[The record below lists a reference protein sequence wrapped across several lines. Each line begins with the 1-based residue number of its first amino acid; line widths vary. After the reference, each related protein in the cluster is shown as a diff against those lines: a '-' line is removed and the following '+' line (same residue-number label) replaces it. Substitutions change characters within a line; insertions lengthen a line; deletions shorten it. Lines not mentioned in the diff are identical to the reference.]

1 MAKKKTHGRE
11 IQVQVQVLKNSTGRW
26 IVKEFDPNTL
36 VGVVTLG
43 TERSFTFHSTSFQSD
58 TGFRFPRQG
67 ETVEVATTSS
77 GALLSVH
84 GK

>member
-1 MAKKKTHGRE
+1 MPTKKKKTSG
-11 IQVQVQVLKNSTGRW
+11 VQVIRNATGKW
-26 IVKEFDPNTL
+26 VVKKFDPNTL

-43 TERSFTFHSTSFQSD
+43 SKSFKFHSTSFQSD

-67 ETVEVATTSS
+67 ERVEVVMTSS
-77 GALLSVH
+77 GGLLSVH

>member
-1 MAKKKTHGRE
+1 MPKKKMQGRE
-11 IQVQVQVLKNSTGRW
+11 MKVQVIKSSTGKW

-36 VGVVTLG
+36 VGVVALG
-43 TERSFTFHSTSFQSD
+43 TEQSFAFHSTSFQSD

-67 ETVEVATTSS
+67 EAVEVATTSS

>member
-1 MAKKKTHGRE
+1 MPKKKTHGPE
-11 IQVQVQVLKNSTGRW
+11 IKAQVLKNSTRRW

-43 TERSFTFHSTSFQSD
+43 TEQSFTFHSTSFQSY

-67 ETVEVATTSS
+67 EAVEVTTTSS